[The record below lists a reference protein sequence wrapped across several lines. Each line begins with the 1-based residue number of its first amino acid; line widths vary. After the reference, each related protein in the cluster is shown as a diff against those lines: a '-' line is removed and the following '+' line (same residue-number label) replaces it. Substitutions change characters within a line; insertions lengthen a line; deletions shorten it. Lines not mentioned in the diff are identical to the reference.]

1 MKIRP
6 ALRRRHEPEQRH
18 STGRFEEKLPVRK
31 RKENQEK
38 TNSKHQSPQR
48 TKGRAAQPDLSG
60 GNNSTTTLKVGR
72 KPNLHWYIPWR
83 DKKTP

>member
-38 TNSKHQSPQR
+38 TNTKHQSPQR